1 MIEHHIPFG
10 FAQGHGVFL
19 ENGSQGV
26 VLYHRADTKADILQ
40 EVRRMLEKEPALHV
54 LPPDDFEKR
63 LEDSYSDRAT
73 NSLSGVAEVESSMG
87 LDEIAAAM
95 SEPEDLLKNEDDA
108 PVIKMLNAI
117 FFEAIRDKA
126 SDIHVEPY
134 EKELYVR
141 FRIDGILK
149 TVLSLSPKLCPLLI
163 SRIKVLARLDIAEK
177 RTPQDG
183 RITLR
188 LGGRAVDLRVS
199 TLPSSHGERAVLRIL
214 DKSTEQ
220 LTLNRLGMSS
230 LAQQRFIQMVKRP
243 HGIILVT
250 GPTGSG
256 KSTTLYAGLAELD
269 RKQRNVMT
277 IEDPVEYNIH
287 GVSQTQVN
295 LKAGMT
301 FARGLRA
308 ILRQDPDV
316 VLIGEIRDRE
326 TADIAVQASL
336 TGHLVLSTLHTNT
349 ATGAI
354 TRLCDM
360 GVEPFLLTATLQG
373 VLAQRL
379 VRKLCS
385 HCREGYTPDRAE
397 LASLGFNAELL
408 PENAELFRAKGCEQ
422 CFHTGYK
429 GRFGLF
435 DLVAFDGDL
444 RKLIHKGETAMEE
457 HLRKLQPGLREV
469 GFNHVL
475 QGDTSCEEVLAV
487 TIS

>member
-1 MIEHHIPFG
+1 MIEHNIPFG
-10 FAQGHGVFL
+10 FAQDHGVFL
-19 ENGSQGV
+19 EIGPHGE
-26 VLYHRADTKADILQ
+26 VLYHRSDTKADVLQ
-40 EVRRMLEKEPALHV
+40 EVRRLLEREPALQI
-54 LPPDDFEKR
+54 LKSDEFEKR
-63 LEDSYSDRAT
+63 LENSYSDRSK
-73 NSLSGVAEVESSMG
+73 NSLSEVAEVESSMG
-87 LDEIAAAM
+87 LDEIVAAM

-134 EKELYVR
+134 EKDLYVR
-141 FRIDGILK
+141 FRMDGILK
-149 TVLSLSPKLCPLLI
+149 TVLTLSPKLCPLLI

-177 RTPQDG
+177 RIPQDG
-183 RITLR
+183 RMSLR

-220 LTLNRLGMSS
+220 LFLNRLGMSEH
-230 LAQQRFIQMVKRP
+230 AQQRFAQMVRRP

-287 GVSQTQVN
+287 GISQTQVN

-360 GVEPFLLTATLQG
+360 GVEPFLLTATMQG

-385 HCREGYTPDRAE
+385 HCREGYIPDQAE
-397 LASLGFNAELL
+397 LASWGFNTEIL
-408 PENAELFRAKGCEQ
+408 PEDTALFRAKGCEQ
-422 CFHTGYK
+422 CHHTGYK

-435 DLVAFDGDL
+435 DLVVFDSEL
-444 RKLIHKGETAMEE
+444 RKLIHQGETAMEE
-457 HLRKLQPGLREV
+457 HLRKSQPGLREV
-469 GFNHVL
+469 GFDHVV
-475 QGDTSCEEVLAV
+475 QGETSCEEVLAV
-487 TIS
+487 TIN

>member
-1 MIEHHIPFG
+1 MTEHHIPFG
-10 FAQGHGVFL
+10 FAQDHGVFL
-19 ENGSQGV
+19 ENGSQGI
-26 VLYHRADTKADILQ
+26 VLYHRPDTKADILQ
-40 EVRRMLEKEPALHV
+40 EVRRMLEQEPALQV
-54 LPPDDFEKR
+54 LSDNFEKR
-63 LEDSYSDRAT
+63 LEDSYSDRST
-73 NSLSGVAEVESSMG
+73 TSLSGVAEVESSMG
-87 LDEIAAAM
+87 LDEIAAVL

-141 FRIDGILK
+141 FRMDGILK

-177 RTPQDG
+177 RIPQDG

-220 LTLNRLGMSS
+220 LSLNRLGMSS
-230 LAQQRFIQMVKRP
+230 HAQQRFVQMVKRP

-256 KSTTLYAGLAELD
+256 KSTTLYAGLAELN
-269 RKQRNVMT
+269 RKQRNIMT

-360 GVEPFLLTATLQG
+360 GVEPFLITTTLQG

-379 VRKLCS
+379 VRKLCT
-385 HCREGYTPDRAE
+385 HCREGYAPDRAE
-397 LASLGFNAELL
+397 LASWGFNAELL

-435 DLVAFDGDL
+435 DLVVFDTAL

-457 HLRKLQPGLREV
+457 HLRKLQPSLREV
-469 GFNHVL
+469 GFNHIL
-475 QGDTSCEEVLAV
+475 RGETSCEEVLAV
-487 TIS
+487 TIT